1 MASVSQ
7 SSRQKRRPW
16 TAQDQILAEV
26 AAACGVSIR
35 EIGRVLGRGSSLVG
49 YHLIP
54 AVAKKASQSSR
65 RWRKTNAESVRET
78 NRRWQNA
85 NSEKARETNRRWQ
98 KENPDKVSK
107 KSRRCRERNLD
118 KYLER
123 TRRWKRDNADKV
135 RELCRRRDALR
146 RCARRQAL
154 HPVTRHQI
162 DVRFAL
168 WSYHCAFCGVDA
180 THQRNHGRERLTVE
194 HVLALTNGGLDE
206 EANILPACS
215 TCNTS
220 KHNSPV
226 EDWYRQ
232 QPWFMDARWAKIR
245 KYCPA
250 AVVGQLPLALA
261 A

>member
-1 MASVSQ
+1 
-7 SSRQKRRPW
+7 
-16 TAQDQILAEV
+16 
-26 AAACGVSIR
+26 
-35 EIGRVLGRGSSLVG
+35 LVG

-154 HPVTRHQI
+154 HPVTRAQI
-162 DVRFAL
+162 DGRFAI
-168 WSYHCAFCGVDA
+168 WSNRCAFCGVA
-180 THQRNHGRERLTVE
+180 AGHERNRGRERLTVE

-206 EANILPACS
+206 AANILPACS

-232 QPWFMDARWAKIR
+232 QPWFTEARWAKIR

-250 AVVGQLPLALA
+250 AVVGQLPLGLA

>member
-16 TAQDQILAEV
+16 TAQDQIVAEV
-26 AAACGVSIR
+26 AAACGVSFR

-49 YHLIP
+49 YHVIP
-54 AVAKKASQSSR
+54 AVAKKASESSR

-78 NRRWQNA
+78 NLRWLNA
-85 NSEKARETNRRWQ
+85 NLEKVRENGRRWQ
-98 KENPDKVSK
+98 KKNPDKVSNN
-107 KSRRCRERNLD
+107 SRRCRQRNLD

-123 TRRWKRDNADKV
+123 SRRWKRNNADKV
-135 RELCRRRDALR
+135 RELCRRRGALR
-146 RCARRQAL
+146 RSARRRAV
-154 HPVTRHQI
+154 HPVTRAQI
-162 DVRFAL
+162 DARFAI
-168 WSYHCAFCGVDA
+168 WVNRCAFCGVDA

-194 HVLALTNGGLDE
+194 HVLALTKGGLDE
-206 EANILPACS
+206 ASNIIPAC
-215 TCNTS
+215 TACNSS
-220 KHNSPV
+220 KKSSPI

-232 QPWFMDARWAKIR
+232 QEWFTDARWAKIR
-245 KYCPA
+245 KHCPA